1 MRARQLLPAALALI
15 VLAVLAGCAN
25 GSGLRVEGAEP
36 ASTPTPS
43 VTTHGFAPG
52 KNDRTAT
59 TPVPVTASLAQI
71 RLKLLADKKLEPFFR
86 TVLTR
91 CSVVERCLTR
101 GPTVNVMRSEHP
113 QIVVIIHTLDD
124 FVYGAVLMA
133 IEPSGPRPVWSLRGE
148 RLKINASQQGDLVV
162 ESGIFAVDDK
172 PCCPSVTR
180 VEVYRW
186 NGRQMIKLSSQDQKG
201 D

>member
-1 MRARQLLPAALALI
+1 MRVRACPLVVL
-15 VLAVLAGCAN
+15 VLAAVLTLSACGN
-25 GSGLRVEGAEP
+25 GGGLRVEGAQ
-36 ASTPTPS
+36 
-43 VTTHGFAPG
+43 
-52 KNDRTAT
+52 
-59 TPVPVTASLAQI
+59 TPVPSSPPSERGFLPTTKSTPPAVTVSLAQV
-71 RLKLLADKKLEPFFR
+71 RLKLLANKNLEPFFR
-86 TVLTR
+86 TVLVK
-91 CSVVERCLTR
+91 CVVVERCLTR
-101 GPTVNVMRSEHP
+101 GPTVNVLKSNYP
-113 QIVVIIHTLDD
+113 QLVVMVHTGDK

-133 IEPSGPRPVWSLRGE
+133 IEPAGLRQVWSLRGE
-148 RLKINASQQGDLVV
+148 RLKISESQQKDLVV

>member
-1 MRARQLLPAALALI
+1 MRVRACPLVVL
-15 VLAVLAGCAN
+15 VLAAVLTLSACGN
-25 GSGLRVEGAEP
+25 GGGLRVEGAQTP
-36 ASTPTPS
+36 VTSTSPSVRGFLPTQTPTKSTPPA
-43 VTTHGFAPG
+43 VT
-52 KNDRTAT
+52 
-59 TPVPVTASLAQI
+59 VSLAQV
-71 RLKLLADKKLEPFFR
+71 RLELLANKNLEPFFR
-86 TVLTR
+86 TVLAK
-91 CSVVERCLTR
+91 CFVVELCMTR
-101 GPTVNVMRSEHP
+101 GPTVNVLKSNYP
-113 QIVVIIHTLDD
+113 QLVVMIHTGEK

-133 IEPSGPRPVWSLRGE
+133 IEPAGPRQVWSLRGE
-148 RLKINASQQGDLVV
+148 RLKISESQQKDLVV

>member
-1 MRARQLLPAALALI
+1 MRVRACPLV
-15 VLAVLAGCAN
+15 VLVMAAVLTLSACGD
-25 GSGLRVEGAEP
+25 GGGLRVEGAEP
-36 ASTPTPS
+36 PVSSSPS
-43 VTTHGFAPG
+43 VKGFLPTQTPA
-52 KNDRTAT
+52 KRTPPT
-59 TPVPVTASLAQI
+59 VTVSLAQV
-71 RLKLLADKKLEPFFR
+71 RLELLADKNLEPFFR
-86 TVLTR
+86 TVLVK
-91 CSVVERCLTR
+91 CFVVERCLTR
-101 GPTVNVMRSEHP
+101 GQTVNVLKSDYP
-113 QIVVIIHTLDD
+113 QLVVMVHTLDK

-133 IEPSGPRPVWSLRGE
+133 IEPAGPRQVWSLRGE
-148 RLKINASQQGDLVV
+148 RLKISESQQKDLVV